1 MPNSYLIQ
9 LFLEFCVPMDPDARA
24 IVDGLTDFVD
34 SVVVPL
40 EDAHA
45 DVLADPRRAHGP
57 DGAYSPET
65 RALLQTVREAAA
77 EAGYY
82 CMFLTEEL
90 GGGGLGPVV
99 LYEVWRALHATYG
112 PGRILP
118 YATVAHWSYAPSSLC
133 THLTP
138 TAAARMLPE
147 FLVGTTT
154 SCFGMSEPDAGSD
167 AWAMRTAARRDGDEW
182 VVTGTKQWITNSPEA
197 DWVLVWAVT
206 DPELQRTRSGG
217 ISCFLVPT
225 TAPGFAV
232 DSVITLFGQV
242 GGHEG
247 IISFTDVRVPADAL
261 VGELHQGFR
270 LAMEGVSTGRVYNAG
285 RCVGLA
291 QWALDRAAGYATER
305 TAFGTPIAEYQGVS
319 FPLADSAT
327 EIYAA
332 DAMSRETARRLQ
344 AGETAHH
351 EVAMTK
357 VFTTEMCSR
366 VYERAMQVHGGMGLT
381 TEMRL
386 YDGWHQAR
394 LARIADGSAE
404 ILRRNIARRVL
415 RR

>member
-1 MPNSYLIQ
+1 MPLDSD
-9 LFLEFCVPMDPDARA
+9 VRA
-24 IVDGLTDFVD
+24 VVDGLTEFVD
-34 SVVVPL
+34 AVVVPL
-40 EDAHA
+40 EEKHA
-45 DVLADPRRAHGP
+45 AALADPRQVYGT
-57 DGAYSPET
+57 DNAYSPLT
-65 RALLQTVREAAA
+65 RSLLQTVREASA

-82 CMFLTEEL
+82 CMFLSEEL
-90 GGGGLGPVV
+90 GGGGLGPVA

-133 THLTP
+133 AHLTP
-138 TAAARMLPE
+138 TAGERMLPE
-147 FLVGTTT
+147 FLAGTTT

-167 AWAMRTAARRDGDEW
+167 AWAMRTAARRDGDGW
-182 VVTGTKQWITNSPEA
+182 VITGTKQWITNSPEA
-197 DWVLVWAVT
+197 DWVVVWAVT
-206 DPELQRTRSGG
+206 DPELQKTRRGG

-225 TAPGFAV
+225 DTPGFAV

-270 LAMEGVSTGRVYNAG
+270 LALEGVSTGRVYNAG

-291 QWALDRAAGYATER
+291 QWALDQAASYATER
-305 TAFGTPIAEYQGVS
+305 QAFGAPISEYQGVT
-319 FPLADSAT
+319 FPLADSAV

-332 DAMSRETARRLQ
+332 DAMARQTARALQ
-344 AGETAHH
+344 AGETVHH

-366 VYERAMQVHGGMGLT
+366 VYERCMQVHGGMGLT

-394 LARIADGSAE
+394 LTRIADGSAE
-404 ILRRNIARRVL
+404 ILRRNIARRVV